1 MVTVLRNIVVA
12 AALSSAYA
20 FTPPAP
26 AATAANR
33 ATTNSFAAAAAPPR
47 AYPVEMGR
55 GDKRTAKGKRKSKSF
70 GNSRPRKL
78 KPASE

>member
-1 MVTVLRNIVVA
+1 MVTFLRGIVVA
-12 AALSSAYA
+12 AALSSASA
-20 FTPPAP
+20 FTPPA
-26 AATAANR
+26 AAAAR
-33 ATTNSFAAAAAPPR
+33 ATTNSFAAAAPPR
-47 AYPVEMGR
+47 ASPVEMGR